1 MTELTVPVAGTDLV
15 LFADKAVFWP
25 AGGTLL
31 VADPHWGKAA
41 AFAAGG
47 LAVPQANLAADL
59 DRLSRLLEVTGAAR
73 LAVLGDLFHAKA
85 GKSAAVLDAV
95 AEWRTRRAELD
106 VLVVRGNHDLHA
118 GDPPADWRFTAVAE
132 AEAGP
137 FALRHYPDPVPG
149 RYTLA
154 GHVHPAVM
162 LSGRGR
168 QRLRLPCFF
177 LGERVGVLP
186 AFGGF
191 TGTGVLRPTP
201 RDRVFVVADGE
212 VIGVN

>member
-1 MTELTVPVAGTDLV
+1 MLTVPVAGTEL
-15 LFADKAVFWP
+15 LLLAGKAAYWP
-25 AGGTLL
+25 AARTLF

-47 LAVPQANLAADL
+47 LAVPQGTLAADL
-59 DRLSRLLEVTGAAR
+59 TRLSRLLDATGAGR
-73 LAVLGDLFHAKA
+73 LAILGDLFHAKA
-85 GKSAAVLDAV
+85 GKSPAVLGAV
-95 AEWRTRRAELD
+95 SAWRESRRGLV

-118 GDPPADWRFTAVAE
+118 GDPPAGWGFTVVGE

-137 FALRHYPDPVPG
+137 FALRHFPDEVPG
-149 RYTLA
+149 RYTLC
-154 GHVHPAVM
+154 GHLHPAVV
-162 LSGRGR
+162 LGGSGR

-191 TGTGVLRPTP
+191 TGTAVLRPTV
-201 RDRVFVVADGE
+201 RDRVYVIADDE
-212 VIGVN
+212 VIAVG

>member
-1 MTELTVPVAGTDLV
+1 MLTVPVAGTELV
-15 LFADKAVFWP
+15 LFADKVAFWP
-25 AGGTLL
+25 TSSTLF
-31 VADPHWGKAA
+31 VADTHWGKSA

-47 LAVPQANLAADL
+47 LAVPQDTLAADL
-59 DRLSRLLEVTGAAR
+59 ARLDRLLDATAATRLV
-73 LAVLGDLFHAKA
+73 VLGDLFHAKA

-95 AEWRTRRAELD
+95 TAWRDARRPLD
-106 VLVVRGNHDLHA
+106 VLVVRGNHDRHA
-118 GDPPADWRFTAVAE
+118 GDPPTSWGFEVVGE

-137 FALRHYPDPVPG
+137 FALRHFPDEVPG
-149 RYTLA
+149 RYTLC
-154 GHVHPAVM
+154 GHVHPAVS

-201 RDRVFVVADGE
+201 RDRVYVIADDE
-212 VIGVN
+212 VLAVG